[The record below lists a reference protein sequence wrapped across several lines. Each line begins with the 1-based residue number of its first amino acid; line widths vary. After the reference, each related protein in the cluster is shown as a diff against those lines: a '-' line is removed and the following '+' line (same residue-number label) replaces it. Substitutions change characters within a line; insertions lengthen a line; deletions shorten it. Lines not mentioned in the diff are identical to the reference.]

1 MKKEVETKGIIIKEL
16 QDIKERYKA
25 LYDRSFYFVY
35 VHDFEGKFIDANK
48 AALDLLGY
56 SKEEIPSISFS
67 SLLDK
72 DQLPTAVKALGDI
85 LKYGHQKKTDYLQ
98 TPNQEWRLYLGGDR
112 SLDHLQGRTALCDS
126 GNCEGYH

>member
-67 SLLDK
+67 SLLDE

-85 LKYGHQKKTDYLQ
+85 FTFPEHDLLFLHLLQ
-98 TPNQEWRLYLGGDR
+98 
-112 SLDHLQGRTALCDS
+112 
-126 GNCEGYH
+126 